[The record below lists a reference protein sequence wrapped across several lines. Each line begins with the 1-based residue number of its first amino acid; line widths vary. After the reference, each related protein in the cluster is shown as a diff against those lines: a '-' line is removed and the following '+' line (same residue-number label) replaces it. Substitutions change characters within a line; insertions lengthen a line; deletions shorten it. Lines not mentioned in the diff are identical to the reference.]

1 MINCFADPII
11 KQYIEIEE
19 LGVDTLLSNT
29 STVQIKQDIF
39 EKLEEKYLK
48 TSTDLSTAKESEIGY
63 MAKTTGYIWILL
75 RCSGNHEF
83 GILFIR

>member
-11 KQYIEIEE
+11 KQYLVIEE

-29 STVQIKQDIF
+29 STGQIKQDIF

-48 TSTDLSTAKESEIGY
+48 TSTELGTAKESEIGY
-63 MAKTTGYIWILL
+63 MGENNWIYLDMMNIDVSFQQSQL
-75 RCSGNHEF
+75 
-83 GILFIR
+83 